1 MPGRRP
7 RPGANPA
14 PRPAATTTRRLPVT
28 SAQAGTVAAVLRH
41 PRYQELLRRRSR
53 TSLLFFTITGVIY
66 AGFILTLAFDPVF
79 FARPLPGM
87 TMSIGVLTGTLVVC
101 SAVVLIAAYVRISN
115 TVFDPLLTAI
125 IKDVS

>member
-1 MPGRRP
+1 MT
-7 RPGANPA
+7 A
-14 PRPAATTTRRLPVT
+14 L
-28 SAQAGTVAAVLRH
+28 QEGTVAAVLRH
-41 PRYQELLRRRSR
+41 PLYQELLRRRSR
-53 TSLLFFTITGVIY
+53 TSLLFFAVTGAIY

-101 SAVVLIAAYVRISN
+101 SAVVLISAYVHISN
-115 TVFDPLLTAI
+115 TVFDPLLATI

>member
-1 MPGRRP
+1 
-7 RPGANPA
+7 
-14 PRPAATTTRRLPVT
+14 VT

-41 PRYQELLRRRSR
+41 PRYQELLHRRSR

-79 FARPLPGM
+79 FAQPLPGM

-115 TVFDPLLTAI
+115 TVFDPLLAAI